1 MGTGGALKV
10 AADVGRAVGIRADDD
25 GKSSLGE
32 EGHEFLTRVLFA
44 RGVAQPGGIDF
55 QNGSGINGRFDHGLI
70 IPSQISRRA
79 VPEFFHEVGVGAKIE
94 APRADALFIGGEIRL
109 PDLLDRLFL
118 PSA

>member
-1 MGTGGALKV
+1 M
-10 AADVGRAVGIRADDD
+10 GIRADDD
-25 GKSSLGE
+25 GKSGLGE

-70 IPSQISRRA
+70 IPSQVSRRA
-79 VPEFFHEVGVGAKIE
+79 VPEFFHEVGVGAKIK
-94 APRADALFIGGEIRL
+94 APRADALFISGEIRL